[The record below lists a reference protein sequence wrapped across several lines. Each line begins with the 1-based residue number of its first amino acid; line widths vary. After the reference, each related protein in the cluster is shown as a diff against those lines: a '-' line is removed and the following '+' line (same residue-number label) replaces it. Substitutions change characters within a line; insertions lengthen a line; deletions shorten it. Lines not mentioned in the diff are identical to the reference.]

1 MLENLLKII
10 FDIINEKVML
20 ITWIFYNL
28 YNFSFMIFLK
38 Y

>member
-10 FDIINEKVML
+10 FDIINEKVIL

-28 YNFSFMIFLK
+28 YNFSFMVF
-38 Y
+38 